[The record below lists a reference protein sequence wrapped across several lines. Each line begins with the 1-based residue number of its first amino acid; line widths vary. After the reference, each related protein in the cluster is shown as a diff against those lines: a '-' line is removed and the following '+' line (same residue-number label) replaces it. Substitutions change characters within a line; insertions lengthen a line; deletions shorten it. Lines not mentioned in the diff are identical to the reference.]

1 MRRKELGGFSGDTQ
15 IWCKID
21 GKVNLYTFKELS
33 DKFDISYGET
43 DLVDANISVLTVQ
56 SDKQVVWH
64 KVLKFIKNK
73 NEFLYETTINGHKT
87 FVHDGKHSFILSSM
101 SKKLIKDCKKNATI
115 LTSYY
120 MNEYMTV
127 VKNKYY
133 YYGFIYGAWMG
144 SYNTRNEK
152 QIIVADNLEKASLIA
167 DAMNKAKIEYNLITD
182 YEKILYTFTF
192 EPFDIFLEDE
202 NFLAGLIAGVLTID
216 GIIYEAENN
225 HCSIR
230 WNTHLEKNINI
241 FKYAMFGTGIAL
253 LGREKND
260 LSAQFVINKETCS
273 LLFQLDLPKQ
283 YMDMIRKSSRS
294 PVYKREV
301 SKVNV
306 RKVKMLKKIEDT
318 YNFRVNGRIIATP
331 NFILT
336 SDCVSAQSIK

>member
-21 GKVNLYTFKELS
+21 GKVDLYTFKELS
-33 DKFDISYGET
+33 DKFNISYGET

-56 SDKQVVWH
+56 SDKQVIWH
-64 KVLKFIKNK
+64 KVSKFIKNK

-87 FVHDGKHSFILSSM
+87 FVHDDKHSFILSSM

-167 DAMNKAKIEYNLITD
+167 DAMNKAKVEYNLITD

-202 NFLAGLIAGVLTID
+202 GKIVAYARLIPSGITYDTAAIGRVLVLNE
-216 GIIYEAENN
+216 Y
-225 HCSIR
+225 R
-230 WNTHLEKNINI
+230 RK
-241 FKYAMFGTGIAL
+241 GIASEL
-253 LGREKND
+253 MKRSIEFIQKELKENKII
-260 LSAQFVINKETCS
+260 LSAQLYAKELYEKVGFKVIS
-273 LLFQLDLPKQ
+273 D
-283 YMDMIRKSSRS
+283 
-294 PVYKREV
+294 VYEEV
-301 SKVNV
+301 DIPH
-306 RKVKMLKKIEDT
+306 VKM
-318 YNFRVNGRIIATP
+318 
-331 NFILT
+331 ILE
-336 SDCVSAQSIK
+336 